1 MLEEIIARLSNP
13 CQNDNFFNDATSPE
27 IQTQLSSMIKCTP
40 ENSQFQNCSWLVAP
54 AKSFGESG
62 LGHGCAER

>member
-1 MLEEIIARLSNP
+1 MT
-13 CQNDNFFNDATSPE
+13 NFFNDATSPE

-62 LGHGCAER
+62 YLVSIEFVDLSI

>member
-1 MLEEIIARLSNP
+1 MTI
-13 CQNDNFFNDATSPE
+13 FFNDATSPE

-40 ENSQFQNCSWLVAP
+40 ENSQFQNCGWLVAP

-62 LGHGCAER
+62 LGHGYAER